1 MMSAVE
7 LIGRGRATLTMS
19 VDKGKADSALGCF
32 EVWKSD
38 PNETLNPA
46 SVLNWQMLFVPRS
59 TFEIAV
65 VWTMRR
71 APSQASQ
78 MRRRDFI
85 TALGTAA
92 TWPLAARAQQPAK
105 MKRIAFV
112 SPAAKVS
119 EISVSGRPYYR
130 AFFEELS
137 RLGYVE
143 GQNLGVE
150 RYSGE
155 GRPERYA
162 ELARDVVNTHPDLI
176 LAVAARLSL
185 DFKMATTTI
194 PIVTL
199 IIDPIA
205 MGLVASIARPGG
217 NITGVTIAAG
227 LELIGK
233 RMGLL
238 VEAMPKLS
246 TVGYLVSRPYWEDPR
261 GAAAREAAK
270 RAGISLKAA
279 LLGNAF
285 NEAEYQRVF
294 RSMEQDRADALMVS
308 DENEH
313 LTYRATIVELAA
325 KGRIP
330 AIYALREFV
339 EVGGLMAYS
348 IDLAD
353 IYRRVANLI
362 DKILRGANPGDIP
375 FYQPTKFELSINLK
389 TAKALGLEIPAMLLA
404 RADEVIE

>member
-1 MMSAVE
+1 
-7 LIGRGRATLTMS
+7 
-19 VDKGKADSALGCF
+19 
-32 EVWKSD
+32 
-38 PNETLNPA
+38 
-46 SVLNWQMLFVPRS
+46 
-59 TFEIAV
+59 
-65 VWTMRR
+65 
-71 APSQASQ
+71 
-78 MRRRDFI
+78 MRRRKFI
-85 TALGTAA
+85 TLLGGAVA
-92 TWPLAARAQQPAK
+92 VWPIVARAQQPAK

-112 SPAAKVS
+112 HPSNKVS
-119 EISVSGRPYYR
+119 EISVSGRPLYR

-176 LAVAARLSL
+176 VAVAARLSL

-194 PIVTL
+194 PIVSL

-217 NITGVTIAAG
+217 NITGVTISGG

-233 RMGLL
+233 RIGLL

-261 GAAAREAAK
+261 GEAAREAAK
-270 RAGISLKAA
+270 QAGLSLKAA
-279 LLGNAF
+279 LLGSAF

-308 DENEH
+308 DEAEN
-313 LTYRATIVELAA
+313 LTNRATIVELAA
-325 KGRIP
+325 KGRLP
-330 AIYALREFV
+330 TVYPFREFV
-339 EVGGLMAYS
+339 EVGGLIAYS
-348 IDLAD
+348 IDQAE
-353 IYRRVANLI
+353 IYRRLANLI

-375 FYQPTKFELSINLK
+375 FYQPTKFELSVNLK
-389 TAKALGLEIPAMLLA
+389 TAKALGLEMPAMLLG

>member
-1 MMSAVE
+1 
-7 LIGRGRATLTMS
+7 
-19 VDKGKADSALGCF
+19 
-32 EVWKSD
+32 
-38 PNETLNPA
+38 
-46 SVLNWQMLFVPRS
+46 
-59 TFEIAV
+59 
-65 VWTMRR
+65 
-71 APSQASQ
+71 

-105 MKRIAFV
+105 MKRIALV
-112 SPAAKVS
+112 TSSAKVS

-162 ELARDVVNTHPDLI
+162 ELARDVVNRHPDLI
-176 LAVAARLSL
+176 LTSGAHLSL

-194 PIVTL
+194 PIVTI

-205 MGLVASIARPGG
+205 QGLVASIARPGG
-217 NITGVTIAAG
+217 NITGVTIAGG
-227 LELIGK
+227 LEIIGK

-238 VEAMPKLS
+238 VEAVPKLS
-246 TVGYLVSRPYWEDPR
+246 TVGYLASQRFWEDAR
-261 GAAAREAAK
+261 GEAAREAAK
-270 RAGISLKAA
+270 QAGISLKAA
-279 LLGNAF
+279 LLGSAF

-308 DENEH
+308 EEPEH
-313 LTYRATIVELAA
+313 VTYRATIAELAA
-325 KGRIP
+325 KDRIP
-330 AIYALREFV
+330 TISPFREFV
-339 EVGGLMAYS
+339 EVGGLMAYGS
-348 IDLAD
+348 DLAD

-375 FYQPTKFELSINLK
+375 FHQPTKFELVINLK
-389 TAKALGLEIPAMLLA
+389 TAKALGLEMPAMLLG
-404 RADEVIE
+404 RADEVVE

>member
-1 MMSAVE
+1 MAFLLDDVRSW
-7 LIGRGRATLTMS
+7 GRS
-19 VDKGKADSALGCF
+19 GKHLLALSSSQF
-32 EVWKSD
+32 D

-59 TFEIAV
+59 TFEVAV

-71 APSQASQ
+71 TPSQAGQ

-92 TWPLAARAQQPAK
+92 TWPLAARAQQPTK
-105 MKRIAFV
+105 MKRIALV
-112 SPAAKVS
+112 SSAGKVS
-119 EISVSGRPYYR
+119 AISVSGSPNYR

-176 LAVAARLSL
+176 LAVGGRLSL
-185 DFKMATTTI
+185 DFKMATTTV
-194 PIVTL
+194 PIVTM
-199 IIDPIA
+199 IVDPIA
-205 MGLVASIARPGG
+205 LGLVTSIARPGG
-217 NITGVTIAAG
+217 NITGVAIAAG
-227 LELIGK
+227 LEIIGK

-246 TVGYLVSRPYWEDPR
+246 TVGYLASRRFWEDPR
-261 GAAAREAAK
+261 GTATREAAK
-270 RAGISLKAA
+270 RTGVA
-279 LLGNAF
+279 LSPAMLGAF
-285 NEAEYQRVF
+285 NEAEYERVF
-294 RSMEQDRADALMVS
+294 RSMEQDRADGLMVS
-308 DENEH
+308 DEPEH
-313 LTYRATIVELAA
+313 GTYRATIVEWAA
-325 KGRIP
+325 KGRVP
-330 AIYALREFV
+330 AIYPVRDFV
-339 EVGGLMAYS
+339 EAGGLMAYS
-348 IDLAD
+348 PDLAD
-353 IYRRVANLI
+353 IFRRVANLI

-389 TAKALGLEIPAMLLA
+389 TAKALGLEMPAMLLG

>member
-1 MMSAVE
+1 
-7 LIGRGRATLTMS
+7 
-19 VDKGKADSALGCF
+19 
-32 EVWKSD
+32 
-38 PNETLNPA
+38 
-46 SVLNWQMLFVPRS
+46 
-59 TFEIAV
+59 
-65 VWTMRR
+65 
-71 APSQASQ
+71 

-112 SPAAKVS
+112 RPAGPVS
-119 EISVSGRPYYR
+119 EVSVSGRPYYR

-143 GQNLGVE
+143 GQNLRVE

-155 GRPERYA
+155 GRPERYG

-176 LAVAARLSL
+176 VAVAARLSL
-185 DFKMATTTI
+185 DFKTATTTI

-217 NITGVTIAAG
+217 NITGVTIAGG
-227 LELIGK
+227 LGLIGK

-238 VEAMPKLS
+238 VEALPKMS
-246 TVGYLVSRPYWEDPR
+246 TVGFLVSRPYWEDPR

-270 RAGISLKAA
+270 QAGISLKAA

-294 RSMEQDRADALMVS
+294 RSMEQDRADALIVS
-308 DENEH
+308 EENEH
-313 LTYRATIVELAA
+313 LAYRATIIELAA
-325 KGRIP
+325 KGRVP

-353 IYRRVANLI
+353 IFRRVAYLI

-404 RADEVIE
+404 RADDVIE